1 MRAVWSIWPGSSPD
15 VSQVPTLDGLEVAGR
30 TVLVRADLNVPLD
43 GGEVGDDFRIR
54 ASLPT
59 IAELR
64 ERGAKVVVCSHLGRP
79 SGVDPDLR
87 MDPVAAR
94 LGELGGFP
102 VVKLD
107 GITGSEIEAAI
118 VAAPTDAVIVL
129 ENTRFE
135 PGEKQND
142 PALAQGLA
150 DLADLFVLDAFGSAH
165 RAHASTAGVAELLPA
180 AAGRLLAAEVESLSR
195 LLTDPPRPYV
205 VVLGGAKVSDKLG
218 VMKHLLPRV
227 DQMLVGGGMC
237 FTLLAAQGHSVGTS
251 LVEESMVDEI
261 RELLA
266 SEDGTKIMLPADVIA
281 ADRFAEDA
289 DHWVVAATEIPV
301 GMMGLDIGPEATEAF
316 GRAVEDAASVFWNGP
331 MGVFEWEAFR
341 SGTAGVAEAV
351 ARTEGFTVIGGGD
364 SVAAIRML
372 GRENRISHVSSGGG
386 AGLEM
391 LEGKLLPGIAAL
403 GRQE

>member
-1 MRAVWSIWPGSSPD
+1 M
-15 VSQVPTLDGLEVAGR
+15 SQVPTLDGLEVAGR

-43 GGEVGDDFRIR
+43 GGAVGDDFRIR

-79 SGVDPDLR
+79 GGVDPDLR
-87 MDPVAAR
+87 MDPVAVR

-102 VVKLD
+102 VLKLD
-107 GITGSEIEAAI
+107 GVTGPEVRAA
-118 VAAPTDAVIVL
+118 VAAAPTDTVIVL

-150 DLADLFVLDAFGSAH
+150 ELADAFVLDAFGSAH

-180 AAGRLLAAEVESLSR
+180 AAGRLLETEIESLSR
-195 LLTDPPRPYV
+195 LLTDPQRPYV

-261 RELLA
+261 KELLA
-266 SEDGTKIMLPADVIA
+266 TEDGAKIMLPTDVVV

-301 GMMGLDIGPEATEAF
+301 GMMGLDIGPETTVDF

-331 MGVFEWEAFR
+331 MGVFEWDAFR
-341 SGTAGVAEAV
+341 SGTAGVAEAE
-351 ARTEGFTVIGGGD
+351 AAGEGFTVIGGGD

-372 GRENRISHVSSGGG
+372 GIEDDVSHVSSGGG

-391 LEGKLLPGIAAL
+391 LEGKLLPGIAEL
-403 GRQE
+403 GS